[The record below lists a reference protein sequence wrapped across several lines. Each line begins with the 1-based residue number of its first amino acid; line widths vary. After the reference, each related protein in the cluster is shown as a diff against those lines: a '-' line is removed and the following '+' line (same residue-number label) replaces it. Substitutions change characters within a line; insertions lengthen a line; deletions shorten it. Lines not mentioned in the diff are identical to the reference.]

1 MRLYPAGTLLALACL
16 LAACSGGSS
25 ATNSSTTTTPTSS
38 SPTSTVKAAQHL
50 TITPATGLNSSETV
64 KLAATGFTPNE
75 SLVVTEC
82 ANKGTATTEGDCY
95 IGSTLDTVTADSSGD
110 VNTTFT
116 VLKGPF
122 GTNHI
127 VCSTPTACV
136 VAVTQA
142 TPKPT
147 QDATAIVSF
156 G

>member
-25 ATNSSTTTTPTSS
+25 

-50 TITPATGLNSSETV
+50 TITPATGLKSSETV
-64 KLAATGFTPNE
+64 KLAATGFSAGE
-75 SLVVTEC
+75 ALVVTEC
-82 ANKGTATTEGDCY
+82 ANKVTATSEGDCNV
-95 IGSTLDTVTADSSGD
+95 GSLKSVTSNSSGD

>member
-1 MRLYPAGTLLALACL
+1 MRLYRAGALLALACL

-25 ATNSSTTTTPTSS
+25 ASNSSTTTTPTSS
-38 SPTSTVKAAQHL
+38 SPTSTVKAGQHL
-50 TITPATGLNSSETV
+50 TITPATGLKSSQTV
-64 KLAATGFTPNE
+64 RLSASGFSPGE
-75 SLVVTEC
+75 ALVVTEC
-82 ANKGTATTEGDCY
+82 ANKVRATTEGDCNV
-95 IGSTLDTVTADSSGD
+95 GSLKSVTSNSSGD
-110 VNTTFT
+110 VSTTFT

-142 TPKPT
+142 TPNPT
-147 QDATAIVSF
+147 QDATATVSF